1 MLRKSLVSIL
11 LLTAY
16 LGSCLLIYNT
26 ETNTKSIKTTNI
38 ENSTNTANYIN
49 NKNIQT
55 DNEIIGTLTIEKLNL
70 SKSIYNINSSHNNV
84 EENDEIIGTL
94 TIDKLNL
101 SKNIYNINSSHNNVE
116 ENVTILN
123 DDINLIVLAAHSGP
137 GYIAFFNDL
146 DKLELNDTINLTYKG
161 KDLVYKVTN
170 IEEQAKDGTIE
181 INKTN
186 KQRLILTTCSK
197 KDKNKQLVI
206 TTEKIDA

>member
-11 LLTAY
+11 LLTIY
-16 LGSCLLIYNT
+16 LGSCLLIYDN
-26 ETNTKSIKTTNI
+26 EKDIKSISTTNI
-38 ENSTNTANYIN
+38 ERNTNTSYIS
-49 NKNIQT
+49 T
-55 DNEIIGTLTIEKLNL
+55 V
-70 SKSIYNINSSHNNV
+70 SK

-137 GYIAFFNDL
+137 GYIAFFDDL
-146 DKLELNDTINLTYKG
+146 DKLELNDTINLTYNNKN
-161 KDLVYKVTN
+161 LVYIVTN
-170 IEEQAKDGTIE
+170 IEEQTKDGTIE
-181 INKTN
+181 INKTD

-206 TTEKIDA
+206 TSKKIDA

>member
-16 LGSCLLIYNT
+16 LGSCLLIYDNEKDIKSIST
-26 ETNTKSIKTTNI
+26 TNLERNTNTSYI
-38 ENSTNTANYIN
+38 STV
-49 NKNIQT
+49 
-55 DNEIIGTLTIEKLNL
+55 
-70 SKSIYNINSSHNNV
+70 SK
-84 EENDEIIGTL
+84 EENNEIIGTL

-101 SKNIYNINSSHNNVE
+101 SKDIYDINSSHNNVD

-137 GYIAFFNDL
+137 GYIAFFDDL

-161 KDLVYKVTN
+161 KDFIYKVTN

-197 KDKNKQLVI
+197 KDKNKQLVV
-206 TTEKIDA
+206 TTEKIDE